1 MTFKINIPADPNIID
16 TFIPRVSAWKS
27 KEIHHVWIQAFIF
40 RTYSSLAPRALRES
54 GNSALHPAGKPEW
67 GSSHLGPAKGD
78 VIWGGIRVPKNPG
91 GWSRG
96 GCRGVFR
103 NHLFSVGIC
112 IVRCLFHTFNICF
125 LFLFPSHA
133 TLVSLGLSPH
143 RKKKKINEKYGVN
156 ITLYLKEQ

>member
-27 KEIHHVWIQAFIF
+27 REIHHVWIQAFIF

-54 GNSALHPAGKPEW
+54 GNSALHPAGKPDW
-67 GSSHLGPAKGD
+67 GSSHLGSQTWGQQKGT
-78 VIWGGIRVPKNPG
+78 WFGEAF
-91 GWSRG
+91 
-96 GCRGVFR
+96 GCLKIQADGVEVGVAAVSEITF
-103 NHLFSVGIC
+103 FSVGIC

-143 RKKKKINEKYGVN
+143 RKKKSVKNMGLI
-156 ITLYLKEQ
+156 